1 MTDDADVLVLASM
14 INDATAAR
22 GVDRWATEV
31 ADLSATEWAELTGR
45 APSTVQRNVR
55 RARGER

>member
-1 MTDDADVLVLASM
+1 MQ
-14 INDATAAR
+14 AR

-55 RARGER
+55 RARGEP